1 MNFENSSF
9 DNPSENKK
17 GQIEQKQEKLRQPG
31 DLTAEEQE
39 ELGELVRKIRENR
52 E

>member
-9 DNPSENKK
+9 ENPSEKK

-31 DLTAEEQE
+31 DLTVEEQE
-39 ELGELVRKIRENR
+39 ELGALVRKIRGNR